1 MTPIEQIDSK
11 IQDYE
16 ALEFLAKEQLK
27 TTPNIEDQSY
37 WFNIALMA
45 EKVAAELYMLR
56 VDQSLK
62 LKSVTRVEAST
73 A

>member
-1 MTPIEQIDSK
+1 
-11 IQDYE
+11 
-16 ALEFLAKEQLK
+16 
-27 TTPNIEDQSY
+27 
-37 WFNIALMA
+37 MA